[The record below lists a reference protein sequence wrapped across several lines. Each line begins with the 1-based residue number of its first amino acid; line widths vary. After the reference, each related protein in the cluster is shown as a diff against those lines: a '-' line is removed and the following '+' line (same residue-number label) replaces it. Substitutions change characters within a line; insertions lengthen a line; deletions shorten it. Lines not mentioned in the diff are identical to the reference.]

1 MKKLFLLVAVAAG
14 PLILTAQ
21 TITTYDV
28 TGATGGTFP
37 GPINRGGT
45 VVGEYIN
52 STGFHGFLRA
62 PDGTITS
69 FNPPADSLTSGT
81 TTPFALNNLGAV
93 VGIYTHG
100 IVEFGFLRDPL
111 GNFTDIAP
119 PGSTLTE
126 AFSINDSGVIA
137 GSWVDSAFPR
147 KAHGFVRDSAGNYTS
162 FDMPLAVQPT
172 KGVVVA
178 SINSSGQIAGMYSDA
193 AFHNHGF
200 VRDSAGAITTFDAP
214 AGFTNVQVYSMNDNG
229 EITGEYNAFPTYRGF
244 VRQGNTSTLYD
255 GDPTRTQTFPP
266 GINFSG
272 TVVGDDCIGFGS
284 CNGFVRDPLGA
295 ITSLVVAGA
304 SNTEPDGVNDLGTI
318 SGVWLDASFNR
329 HGFIAVPTS
338 AQMVLALS
346 ATVTTMNITALGTSL
361 TDQLQLV
368 ETDLTANNGLA
379 CQDLVSFASH
389 VMAQTGKKITM
400 AQANQLLPNVATIE
414 AAIGCG
420 P

>member
-1 MKKLFLLVAVAAG
+1 MKKLIILVVLATG
-14 PLILTAQ
+14 SLTAQ

-45 VVGEYIN
+45 VVGEYIS

-100 IVEFGFLRDPL
+100 IVGVGFLRDPL
-111 GNFTDIAP
+111 GNFTDITP
-119 PGSTLTE
+119 PGATLTE
-126 AFSINDSGVIA
+126 AFSINDSGTIA
-137 GSWVDSAFPR
+137 GSYVDSALPR

-162 FDMPLAVQPT
+162 FDIGVPT
-172 KGVVVA
+172 TGIRVA
-178 SINSSGQIAGMYSDA
+178 SINNSGQIAGLYFDA
-193 AFHNHGF
+193 SFHSHGY

-214 AGFTNVQVYSMNDNG
+214 AGFTGVQVYSMNDNG
-229 EITGEYNAFPTYRGF
+229 EITGEYNAFPTFRGF
-244 VRQGNTSTLYD
+244 VRQGNTNTLYD
-255 GDPTRTQTFPP
+255 GDPTRTETFPP

-272 TVVGDDCIGFGS
+272 TVVGFDCISFGS

-338 AQMVLALS
+338 AQMVTALS
-346 ATVTTMNITALGTSL
+346 ATVQAMNIAALGTSL
-361 TDQLQLV
+361 TDQLQV
-368 ETDLTANNGLA
+368 VQTDLTANNGLA
-379 CQDLVSFASH
+379 CQDLVNFASH
-389 VMAQTGKKITM
+389 VIAQTGKKITM
-400 AQANQLLPNVATIE
+400 AQTNQLLANVATIE
-414 AAIGCG
+414 AATGCG